1 MMLKDYKPIEYIK
14 LNNKKYLINRKEGRQ
29 GRTVEH
35 MENKE
40 KDSTLNSTISIIK
53 WKWTKCPH

>member
-53 WKWTKCPH
+53 